1 MFGFAESGFFLGW
14 GLLSKI
20 VGFPEV
26 IYFPDF
32 RHCEVIFIFDLNEK
46 LYVSMMI
53 DVNVLYVFIKWAYS
67 FYEVYNIQ
75 MEETEL
81 KPEVVGSKEQRSRGM
96 NLDGEE
102 HEKELNVKGIDS
114 ELTALSNE

>member
-1 MFGFAESGFFLGW
+1 
-14 GLLSKI
+14 
-20 VGFPEV
+20 
-26 IYFPDF
+26 
-32 RHCEVIFIFDLNEK
+32 
-46 LYVSMMI
+46 MMI

-81 KPEVVGSKEQRSRGM
+81 KTEVVGSKEQRSRGM